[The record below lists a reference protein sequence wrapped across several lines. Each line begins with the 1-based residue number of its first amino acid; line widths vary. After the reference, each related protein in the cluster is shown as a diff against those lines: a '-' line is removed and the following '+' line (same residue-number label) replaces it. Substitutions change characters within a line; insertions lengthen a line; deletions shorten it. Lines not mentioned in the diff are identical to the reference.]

1 MTRTKFIHQALISMC
16 ANPRF
21 FTENG
26 TEYKRDEYHD
36 DSIVENMVNMA
47 EKLANVAEGQG
58 HKFD

>member
-1 MTRTKFIHQALISMC
+1 MC

-26 TEYKRDEYHD
+26 TEYKHDEYHD
-36 DSIVENMVNMA
+36 DLIIENMVDMA
-47 EKLANVAEGQG
+47 EMLANVAERKG

>member
-1 MTRTKFIHQALISMC
+1 MTRKQFIHQALINMC

-26 TEYKRDEYHD
+26 TEYKRDECHD
-36 DSIVENMVNMA
+36 GSIVENMVNMA
-47 EKLANVAEGQG
+47 EMLANVAEAQG

>member
-1 MTRTKFIHQALISMC
+1 MC

-26 TEYKRDEYHD
+26 TGYKRDEYHD
-36 DSIVENMVNMA
+36 NSIVENMVYMA
-47 EKLANVAEGQG
+47 EMLANVAERKG